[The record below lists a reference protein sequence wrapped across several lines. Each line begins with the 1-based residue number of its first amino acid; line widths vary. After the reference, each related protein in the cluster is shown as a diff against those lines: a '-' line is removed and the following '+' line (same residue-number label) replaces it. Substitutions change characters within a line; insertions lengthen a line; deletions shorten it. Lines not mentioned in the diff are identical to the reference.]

1 MVSCVVVKMA
11 NSRRDEIGAHGDKR
25 GDREESVGSQRV
37 VDIAF
42 CTPYDLGPRFP
53 MMLKF

>member
-1 MVSCVVVKMA
+1 MA
-11 NSRRDEIGAHGDKR
+11 NSRRDEVGAHGDKR

-42 CTPYDLGPRFP
+42 CTPYDLGPCFP